1 MRLLVTTHSRLY
13 KGPDGL
19 YYAPLVYDYD
29 FFKRYLCVFEEIRIV
44 AHVEDV
50 SIEKAKTMLL
60 VSGPHLEVFE
70 LPFPHGKWNYI
81 KAVLAIQ
88 RRIAS
93 CYFGCDAAL
102 FRIPDIMAFQV
113 FSTIR
118 RKHIPIAVEVVADP
132 LLLYGS
138 QGGRYPFR
146 LFLKWFEYWSQK
158 KCCQKASCVSYV
170 TNEYLQRVYPSKI
183 TPKSNRFESHY
194 TSAGIDQHEKI
205 DRDYL
210 NKKTIRLL
218 HVSTSISGRNKG
230 HKELVEAFIGLRKT
244 GYDVNL
250 VLVGG
255 DDLDV
260 EIRELLAKS
269 GESERVIF
277 TGLLDKKQ
285 LSTEYKN
292 ADIFVFPSYREGL
305 PRVIIEAMSW
315 GLPCVATNI
324 PGCKELLNESMLA
337 TVGDTESL
345 IKILVHLLDNPKIM
359 REESERNIQESMNY
373 YSDVVDVIRTEFYN
387 KLRTIASK

>member
-1 MRLLVTTHSRLY
+1 M
-13 KGPDGL
+13 
-19 YYAPLVYDYD
+19 
-29 FFKRYLCVFEEIRIV
+29 
-44 AHVEDV
+44 
-50 SIEKAKTMLL
+50 
-60 VSGPHLEVFE
+60 
-70 LPFPHGKWNYI
+70 
-81 KAVLAIQ
+81 
-88 RRIAS
+88 
-93 CYFGCDAAL
+93 
-102 FRIPDIMAFQV
+102 
-113 FSTIR
+113 
-118 RKHIPIAVEVVADP
+118 
-132 LLLYGS
+132 
-138 QGGRYPFR
+138 
-146 LFLKWFEYWSQK
+146 
-158 KCCQKASCVSYV
+158 
-170 TNEYLQRVYPSKI
+170 
-183 TPKSNRFESHY
+183 
-194 TSAGIDQHEKI
+194 
-205 DRDYL
+205 
-210 NKKTIRLL
+210 
-218 HVSTSISGRNKG
+218 
-230 HKELVEAFIGLRKT
+230 
-244 GYDVNL
+244 
-250 VLVGG
+250 
-255 DDLDV
+255 